1 METTR
6 RGDPVPIC
14 KSAPVTVPRRE
25 DWGHQEN
32 EPQVS
37 VMLRQLSTASTG
49 ALRHPWSIMADTYHA
64 GQQEGLESGGTDS
77 LLLSSDKERLQE
89 ETQSG
94 KGLRSTGV
102 L

>member
-1 METTR
+1 M
-6 RGDPVPIC
+6 PSC
-14 KSAPVTVPRRE
+14 KSVPVTVPQRE
-25 DWGHQEN
+25 DRGHQEN

-37 VMLRQLSTASTG
+37 VTLRQLPTAPTG
-49 ALRHPWSIMADTYHA
+49 ALRHPWSITADTYQA
-64 GQQEGLESGGTDS
+64 GQQEGLESGRTDS

-94 KGLRSTGV
+94 KGLRSTGI